1 MSLGVCYINN
11 LKQEISFL
19 MLKEHVFV
27 HLLASFSGGEKESS
41 FSLDVKDS
49 QKWGCCDRIFWN
61 PSAQKAES
69 EDWLG
74 LRPVALFPQVT

>member
-1 MSLGVCYINN
+1 MIMSLGVCYINN

-49 QKWGCCDRIFWN
+49 QK
-61 PSAQKAES
+61 
-69 EDWLG
+69 
-74 LRPVALFPQVT
+74 